1 MKTGRI
7 IQELNNSFKLIN
19 SQIYDD
25 NDLNIVQILTSNNQT
40 SIKHSL
46 CILYNSIEHFRYD
59 ESCYYLIPSE
69 YINNTAMKN
78 NYSLYDRNDFI
89 NIVLFLY
96 DLLTDKEEY
105 LNKTRLLSSYIL
117 THDSLDDIADYLYK
131 LLNNP
136 LVFVD
141 AYFNSIACCP
151 KEKTG
156 LEVYDRFFDTVYPSI
171 DVSFVEDNAREL
183 LYPDIIRT
191 AVSNFLSN
199 KVSCISSSVVADGR
213 VISGFSVYA
222 LNRPFNQTDLK
233 IIDYAMILLSST
245 KAVSGVKAVTNFA
258 SVYRKILSGS
268 LDEESIY
275 KASDKLKINFDEKY
289 ITILIKME
297 NNIGLTNP
305 LSEIK
310 RKIDTR
316 LFGFYENGLYI
327 TIKPEQLDNTVIS
340 LIRNKCR
347 QHNSNYFVFDIPLPL
362 RETDTV
368 CRFLKELIELKPD
381 HIASDIYYDIVFRY
395 KDMLTDKHYLL
406 YYDELKSLKQEDY
419 LTVKEYIYS
428 HLNLNRT
435 SSNLCIH
442 RNTLNYR
449 LNKIADVLNIDF
461 KDDKQVSNLLLTLKL
476 SDKI

>member
-141 AYFNSIACCP
+141 TYFTSIACCP

-156 LEVYDRFFDTVYPSI
+156 LEV
-171 DVSFVEDNAREL
+171 
-183 LYPDIIRT
+183 
-191 AVSNFLSN
+191 
-199 KVSCISSSVVADGR
+199 
-213 VISGFSVYA
+213 
-222 LNRPFNQTDLK
+222 
-233 IIDYAMILLSST
+233 
-245 KAVSGVKAVTNFA
+245 
-258 SVYRKILSGS
+258 
-268 LDEESIY
+268 
-275 KASDKLKINFDEKY
+275 
-289 ITILIKME
+289 
-297 NNIGLTNP
+297 
-305 LSEIK
+305 
-310 RKIDTR
+310 
-316 LFGFYENGLYI
+316 
-327 TIKPEQLDNTVIS
+327 
-340 LIRNKCR
+340 
-347 QHNSNYFVFDIPLPL
+347 
-362 RETDTV
+362 
-368 CRFLKELIELKPD
+368 
-381 HIASDIYYDIVFRY
+381 
-395 KDMLTDKHYLL
+395 
-406 YYDELKSLKQEDY
+406 
-419 LTVKEYIYS
+419 
-428 HLNLNRT
+428 
-435 SSNLCIH
+435 
-442 RNTLNYR
+442 
-449 LNKIADVLNIDF
+449 
-461 KDDKQVSNLLLTLKL
+461 
-476 SDKI
+476 